1 MDHLV
6 FEGDCGPRRRRGRGD
21 EALPDLA
28 PRMRSAAARALCQLA
43 RELQCRNAIWNM
55 GGIERLVAV
64 VRTADDR
71 VEPRGRDKAA
81 QAIANLAARD
91 DGVKFAIAAAD
102 AIPAL
107 VGLLASQLS
116 QLSVRPFFAS
126 AAATLSQAHGGRDAR
141 RGGLGRG
148 AENAA
153 AALSNLA
160 ADRAYSRPLFG
171 SLLQVADER
180 RLCPKR
186 LIVEAG
192 ALPLLVRRVARSTRE
207 VRAGSAARVRRHSRP
222 RERRRRAR

>member
-6 FEGDCGPRRRRGRGD
+6 FEGDGGPRRRRGRGD
-21 EALPDLA
+21 EVLPDLA

-116 QLSVRPFFAS
+116 QLSVRYYSRSLCANLVAGTRRPRRS
-126 AAATLSQAHGGRDAR
+126 SRGPRPRRRKR
-141 RGGLGRG
+141 RG
-148 AENAA
+148 
-153 AALSNLA
+153 
-160 ADRAYSRPLFG
+160 RPL
-171 SLLQVADER
+171 E
-180 RLCPKR
+180 P
-186 LIVEAG
+186 
-192 ALPLLVRRVARSTRE
+192 
-207 VRAGSAARVRRHSRP
+207 SR
-222 RERRRRAR
+222 